1 MIVGEGKFKFEL
13 DQNWPITI
21 PEYWSLGQCADIDI
35 DLDDNAWV
43 FSRGKH
49 PVTKWSNDGNFLGSW
64 GNQGDQKGEFRIPHG
79 LNIDS
84 EGFIWLTD
92 HQTHQVTKH
101 KSDGECIRIG

>member
-35 DLDDNAWV
+35 DSDDNAWV

-49 PVTKWSNDGNFLGSW
+49 PVTTVSYT
-64 GNQGDQKGEFRIPHG
+64 H
-79 LNIDS
+79 
-84 EGFIWLTD
+84 LTLP
-92 HQTHQVTKH
+92 TILLV
-101 KSDGECIRIG
+101 